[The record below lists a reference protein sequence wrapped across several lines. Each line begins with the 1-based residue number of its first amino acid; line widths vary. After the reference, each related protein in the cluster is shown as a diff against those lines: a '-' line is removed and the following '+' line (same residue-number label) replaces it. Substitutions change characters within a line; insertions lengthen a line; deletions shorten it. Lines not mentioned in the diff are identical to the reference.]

1 MNIRIDNDYKLTS
14 DDRNVILAKVSI
26 GQSGKS
32 EGEEIEKNI
41 GYYGTIEQALNGY
54 LRIQINTSEAM
65 SISELKAEIREVKKT
80 IERVMEDNKWLK

>member
-14 DDRNVILAKVSI
+14 DDRNVILTKVSI

-32 EGEEIEKNI
+32 KGKEVESNV

-54 LRIQINTSEAM
+54 LRIKTNTSEAM

-80 IERVMEDNKWLK
+80 IERVMEDKKKI

>member
-14 DDRNVILAKVSI
+14 DDRNVILTKVSI

-32 EGEEIEKNI
+32 KGKEVETNI
-41 GYYGTIEQALNGY
+41 GYYGSIEHALNDY
-54 LRIQINTSEAM
+54 LRVKVNTSEAM

-80 IERVMEDNKWLK
+80 IERVMEDN